1 MPIGVAR
8 INAKIKKQKKTINIS
23 KKMTMRLKVSKNRN
37 DFMKTSFLF
46 LLTFSTKYMLSKPES
61 KLHCQVYI
69 KSMFKFMTNA
79 NFSRLLDLEHI
90 HTLKALVQVVSH

>member
-1 MPIGVAR
+1 
-8 INAKIKKQKKTINIS
+8 
-23 KKMTMRLKVSKNRN
+23 MTMRLKVSKNRN

-69 KSMFKFMTNA
+69 KSMFMTNA

-90 HTLKALVQVVSH
+90 HTLKALVKVVSH

>member
-1 MPIGVAR
+1 ML
-8 INAKIKKQKKTINIS
+8 KLKTKKQLTFP

-69 KSMFKFMTNA
+69 KSMFMTNA